1 MFGLR
6 ARRSA
11 LAKAQAVPAY
21 VILPDRSLIDMA
33 KRKPT
38 TAAEMA
44 QVHGV
49 GESKLARYGEAFLEV
64 IRDHQRGG

>member
-1 MFGLR
+1 M
-6 ARRSA
+6 
-11 LAKAQAVPAY
+11 PAY

-38 TAAEMA
+38 TAAEMG

-49 GESKLARYGEAFLEV
+49 GEQKLARYGEAFLQV
-64 IRDHQRGG
+64 IRRRANGTSAYQFRLTR